1 MTPSSR
7 GVKLTYDD
15 FVQFPDDGLRHELID
30 GEHYVTPSPNTKHQS
45 VSINLT
51 VLIGS
56 WLERNPIGRLFH
68 APFDVV
74 FSTYDV
80 VEPDLLYLSNERASD
95 ALTPL
100 HVRGVPELVVE
111 IGSPGTR
118 RRDETI
124 KRRLYDRTGV
134 SEYWI
139 VDPEIDTIRVYRR
152 EAKTFARVVE
162 LSAEARDV
170 LTTSLLPGLEIPLSR
185 VFRAWSPAAAGLETR
200 RSEFPGA
207 SLLPSVPDDVIAVVG
222 TVRIDHFAV
231 ADGVQRGCRQ
241 LDEDIV
247 REQEAAWSQH
257 RRDVG
262 ERQRLLENAVVN
274 EDVGR
279 NDQIETFIVGQRREP
294 FEHDVQVARIDG
306 RNHVGSDADRANLDI
321 VGSGG

>member
-1 MTPSSR
+1 MAGSDPMTPSSP

-74 FSTYDV
+74 FSKYDV

-162 LSAEARDV
+162 LSAEPRDV

-185 VFRAWSPAAAGLETR
+185 VFRA
-200 RSEFPGA
+200 
-207 SLLPSVPDDVIAVVG
+207 
-222 TVRIDHFAV
+222 
-231 ADGVQRGCRQ
+231 
-241 LDEDIV
+241 
-247 REQEAAWSQH
+247 
-257 RRDVG
+257 
-262 ERQRLLENAVVN
+262 
-274 EDVGR
+274 
-279 NDQIETFIVGQRREP
+279 
-294 FEHDVQVARIDG
+294 
-306 RNHVGSDADRANLDI
+306 
-321 VGSGG
+321 